1 MKNKIYNLQNL
12 IEDFKVEQSILEK
25 IYKKDL
31 ELEVVG
37 ESLIQEEKVK
47 TAYEAIKEY
56 LKEL

>member
-31 ELEVVG
+31 ELEVIG

-47 TAYEAIKEY
+47 TAYEAVKEY
-56 LKEL
+56 LKEM